1 MEKALIG
8 RNEKNIA
15 EQSRI
20 DFKMVTFTL
29 SGKDYGIDIM
39 KVKEISR
46 ATKFTFVPNA
56 APFVAGVYNLR
67 GDIISVIDLRK
78 FFNLPPADTE
88 SRAEE
93 ADEQDADDM
102 IILLLENHVLA
113 VVVDTID
120 KVVGISSETVQPPH
134 PLFGDINVKYISG
147 VVENEGRLYVVL
159 DVERIFNSDDTDQDS
174 ADMPPEPSAD
184 EHPADEPFSEHS
196 EHSESPNIG
205 FIEETLATFASF
217 YVTELNRDWVHK
229 RYISWKETRKADKIQ
244 LADVQDAEA
253 FLQSFASPFSEGFWS
268 REYIEAI
275 ASFLDSSAKGN
286 FHVWNPGC
294 GSGQESYSAAC
305 MIRAHLPSVHLK
317 VIAHDNDLIKISTAP
332 GLSVD
337 GSASVPPYDAFIT
350 EGAGGNQ
357 FSKELKDSIL
367 FEYHDITY
375 DNTLPKLDLVVIRDT
390 LSYLKADS
398 QESFFALLED
408 RMKPG
413 GLLVLGENEV
423 PMNIRMWDKV
433 ENSGVVAY
441 KKK

>member
-8 RNEKNIA
+8 RNAKSIA
-15 EQSRI
+15 EQTRI

-29 SGKDYGIDIM
+29 AGKDYGIDIM

-78 FFNLPPADTE
+78 FFNLPLADTE
-88 SRAEE
+88 SRAED
-93 ADEQDADDM
+93 ADDQDADDM
-102 IILLLENHVLA
+102 IILLLDNHVLA

-134 PLFGDINVKYISG
+134 PLFGDINIKYISG
-147 VVENEGRLYVVL
+147 VAENEGRLYVVL
-159 DVERIFNSDDTDQDS
+159 DVERIFNSDDTDQNSPD
-174 ADMPPEPSAD
+174 APPKP
-184 EHPADEPFSEHS
+184 PADETFT
-196 EHSESPNIG
+196 EHSESPDIE

-229 RYISWKETRKADKIQ
+229 RYVSWKETRKANKIQ

-253 FLQSFASPFSEGFWS
+253 FLQSFASPFSGRFWS

-294 GSGQESYSAAC
+294 GSGHESYSAAC
-305 MIRAHLPSVHLK
+305 MIRSHLPSVHLK
-317 VIAHDNDLIKISTAP
+317 LIAHDNDLIKISTAP

-337 GSASVPPYDAFIT
+337 RSASVPPYDAFIT
-350 EGAGGNQ
+350 EGPGGSQ
-357 FSKELKDSIL
+357 FSKDLKDSVL

-390 LSYLKADS
+390 LSYLKSDS
-398 QESFFALLED
+398 QESFFSLLED

-423 PMNIRMWDKV
+423 PMNIGMWRKV

>member
-29 SGKDYGIDIM
+29 AGKDYGIDIM

-78 FFNLPPADTE
+78 FFNLPLADTE

-93 ADEQDADDM
+93 ADDQDADDM
-102 IILLLENHVLA
+102 IILLLDNHVLA

-134 PLFGDINVKYISG
+134 PLFGDINIKYISG
-147 VVENEGRLYVVL
+147 VAENEGRLYVVL
-159 DVERIFNSDDTDQDS
+159 DVERIFNSDDTDQNS
-174 ADMPPEPSAD
+174 ADAPPKP
-184 EHPADEPFSEHS
+184 PADETIT
-196 EHSESPNIG
+196 EHSESPDIE

-229 RYISWKETRKADKIQ
+229 RYVSWKETRKANTIQ

-253 FLQSFASPFSEGFWS
+253 FLQSFASPFSGRFWS

-305 MIRAHLPSVHLK
+305 MIRTHLPSVHLK

-337 GSASVPPYDAFIT
+337 RSAAVPPYDAFIT
-350 EGAGGNQ
+350 EGAEGSQ
-357 FSKELKDSIL
+357 FSKDLKDSVL

-390 LSYLKADS
+390 LSYLKSDS
-398 QESFFALLED
+398 QESFFSLLED

-413 GLLVLGENEV
+413 GILVLGENEV
-423 PMNIRMWDKV
+423 PMNIGMWRKV